1 MSSVVHCTLTVQ
13 CSPTVQCSLC
23 SVLQVV
29 PVLEGGRA
37 QIKCPLCND
46 TFTSARYV
54 HLCLYLY
61 LYLYLHLSLERTPI
75 DQIIDR

>member
-1 MSSVVHCTLTVQ
+1 MFSYTTVQ
-13 CSPTVQCSLC
+13 YSLC

-54 HLCLYLY
+54 HLCLYFYFYFYLCLY
-61 LYLYLHLSLERTPI
+61 LSLERTPI